1 MNRLIASAL
10 AASVTIALP
19 ATAFAETLDYDF
31 TMKVNQL
38 TGDPGVFGDLELGD
52 TIHVSVVLDTV
63 ATGDGDAQINVAE
76 VVVTAAGNNTWSG
89 AQSWTQGQN
98 GSEIV
103 WQANSGVKSA
113 SLQVNTGPSIEGTYQ
128 QNLWVNFSEVAGGEL
143 AVNTGWIELRV
154 GNHVNGFLHADYVTS
169 PPTSV
174 PELDPKSGTGA
185 IALLVG
191 GMALAFSRR
200 RRQQCDGVAG

>member
-1 MNRLIASAL
+1 MNRLLASAL

-31 TMKVNQL
+31 TMSVTTL
-38 TGDPGVFGDLELGD
+38 SDGYGVFEGLNVGDSID
-52 TIHVSVVLDTV
+52 FHVVLDS
-63 ATGDGDAQINVAE
+63 
-76 VVVTAAGNNTWSG
+76 AGNNAQITVSG
-89 AQSWTQGQN
+89 VEVTSIVSGSSWTWASSWDEGTTTTGWDAGN
-98 GSEIV
+98 GV
-103 WQANSGVKSA
+103 WAE
-113 SLQVNTGPSIEGTYQ
+113 SLQVNGTLIKEGVFFQ
-128 QNLWVNFSEVAGGEL
+128 QQLNLNYSETADGEL
-143 AVNTGWIELRV
+143 SINTGWLTV
-154 GNHVNGFLHADYVTS
+154 SVANGSSAYLKAQYVDS
-169 PPTSV
+169 PTSV

>member
-1 MNRLIASAL
+1 MNRLLASAL

-31 TMKVNQL
+31 AMKV
-38 TGDPGVFGDLELGD
+38 TSVSGDTWVFDGLDVGD
-52 TIHVSVVLDTV
+52 TINVSVLLETG
-63 ATGDGDAQINVAE
+63 TGDGDAQITV
-76 VVVTAAGNNTWSG
+76 
-89 AQSWTQGQN
+89 
-98 GSEIV
+98 
-103 WQANSGVKSA
+103 
-113 SLQVNTGPSIEGTYQ
+113 
-128 QNLWVNFSEVAGGEL
+128 SEVAVTGTNIWGSGSWSTAWGEGAIAGTQLDSQNLLVNGTLITNGAAYTQTLGLSFSGVSGGETSI
-143 AVNTGWIELRV
+143 NTGWLELGV
-154 GNHVNGFLHADYVTS
+154 GNHVNAKLRAEYVDS
-169 PPTSV
+169 PTSV